1 MPHYLAR
8 TPNLPPCCVLG
19 SHAVPARF
27 PSTHMCICVCVCVT
41 AAAPACLQLTTWD
54 KGEYPNSNNDQD
66 DIAIINETLPL
77 LPVIGGPTPSIA
89 TAAPLTRL
97 DSPPD
102 PGVDAGVVVGTD
114 AVVANIATNY
124 HSFGPAAAGPIVL
137 SVGVVP
143 SYRGGVRT
151 NLVVGAWLYD
161 ASGAQVAG
169 PIRPPGFNTTLRLSV
184 PPTVVNLPAAGSYV
198 VGVSGV
204 GSPAGGYTRYNTR
217 GEYALR
223 VTFKPASTGGKIR
236 ATGIPLTRVCNTT
249 HCTCSVRMTLVNA
262 ATSAAA
268 AGVRLRARWTSRP
281 AVWSPT
287 IQTGTSNSIGVVR
300 FSAKPQLRR
309 TGTASA
315 CTLSLL
321 SIASPAGFALDASSV
336 WNATLTLPPSAT
348 LG

>member
-1 MPHYLAR
+1 MYL
-8 TPNLPPCCVLG
+8 
-19 SHAVPARF
+19 HA
-27 PSTHMCICVCVCVT
+27 CVT

-54 KGEYPNSNNDQD
+54 NGEYPNSNNDQD

-161 ASGAQVAG
+161 ASGAKVAG
-169 PIRPPGFNTTLRLSV
+169 PIRPPGFNTTLGLGV

-198 VGVSGV
+198 VGIEGIDSV
-204 GSPAGGYTRYNTR
+204 AGGYTRYNTR
-217 GEYALR
+217 GEYALK
-223 VTFKPASTGGKIR
+223 VTFTPPGVGGKIR
-236 ATGIPLTRVCNTT
+236 ATNISLSSVCNTT
-249 HCTCSVRMTLVNA
+249 HCTCKGSVPLINA
-262 ATSAAA
+262 ATSAVAK
-268 AGVRLRARWTSRP
+268 GVRLVARWTSRP
-281 AVWSPT
+281 VSWPALT
-287 IQTGTSNSIGVVR
+287 QTAASNANGIAY
-300 FSAKPQLRR
+300 FSAQPQLRR
-309 TGTASA
+309 TGTGSA
-315 CTLSLL
+315 CTLALHN
-321 SIASPAGFALDASSV
+321 ITSPAGFALDASSV
-336 WNATLTLPPSAT
+336 RTATLALPLRTAT
-348 LG
+348 G